1 MFKRVLYTGLGAGAG
16 AALCYPDEASEV
28 TTAVYQEGR
37 KTAQDAYSLMTG
49 GKLFPL
55 SNNCFGDSLFIRVL
69 FLICLEF
76 FSVFS
81 QI

>member
-28 TTAVYQEGR
+28 TTTVYQEGR

-49 GKLFPL
+49 GKLF
-55 SNNCFGDSLFIRVL
+55 SFVK
-69 FLICLEF
+69 
-76 FSVFS
+76 
-81 QI
+81 